1 MEKLEHM
8 VENNERLID
17 MISGQNNYSHKEK
30 TSTEMAQINANRKQK
45 MLNKMEATGKPQMV
59 QR

>member
-1 MEKLEHM
+1 M